1 MEKKFTLF
9 SLCWASVMRT
19 NCIFGC
25 LGSVCVTVEHVAV
38 EERVRDVHVSC
49 TEIWWDG
56 ILALD
61 PGRSCSWERSN
72 EAKLGRKSNSVPL
85 VPFWL
90 ILSLLPRVLAVT

>member
-9 SLCWASVMRT
+9 SLCWASVMRP

-25 LGSVCVTVEHVAV
+25 SGSMCVTAEHVAAGK
-38 EERVRDVHVSC
+38 RVRDVRVSC
-49 TEIWWDG
+49 TEICWDG

-61 PGRSCSWERSN
+61 PGRSCSWEGSN

-90 ILSLLPRVLAVT
+90 ILSLLPHVLAAT